1 MGNPW
6 SKLMNKLFGDL
17 EVRILMLG
25 LDGAGKTTVT
35 YKVVNLFEVTLEI
48 LAKTRQEKFFFR

>member
-35 YKVVNLFEVTLEI
+35 YKVVNLFEVPLEI
-48 LAKTRQEKFFFR
+48 FAKTRQ